1 MATITRTKPLDF
13 LQRKVLVEKEQQ
25 EGPSHETF
33 ADRVNWFGGRARTP
47 VADIDPA
54 SGFLLEAPP
63 LPAVTDAD
71 LLETIEDA
79 ADADE
84 VERRYLAQEGHGYTL
99 YRDHRER
106 WLA

>member
-1 MATITRTKPLDF
+1 MKRSLTESTGSAGGHGRQWLTSIQ
-13 LQRKVLVEKEQQ
+13 LQ
-25 EGPSHETF
+25 
-33 ADRVNWFGGRARTP
+33 
-47 VADIDPA
+47 
-54 SGFLLEAPP
+54 GFLLEAPP

-84 VERRYLAQEGHGYTL
+84 VERRYLAQDGHGYTL